1 MDDASL
7 PDLGLSAREVLT
19 TTRSVRKR
27 LDLSRRV
34 EREVIL
40 DAIEVA
46 TQAPTGSNAQAWHW
60 VIVEDAAKKAALAE
74 LYGANADPYFAIIAE
89 AAEAAGASGET
100 AANDPRSSRLPA
112 IAESAIYLRQHLHQV
127 PAMVIP
133 CLWGRIPDNVDNA
146 MASAF
151 YGSILP
157 AAWSFMLA
165 LRSRGLGS
173 AWTTLHLG
181 SEREA
186 AELLGI
192 PYDRCSQVALIP
204 VAYTIGT
211 DFRPAHRAPV
221 DSVVHWDE
229 W

>member
-1 MDDASL
+1 MDDSAL

-19 TTRSVRKR
+19 TTRSVRRR
-27 LDLSRRV
+27 LDLSRPV
-34 EREVIL
+34 EREVIR

-46 TQAPTGSNAQAWHW
+46 IQAPTGSNAQAWHW
-60 VIVEDAAKKAALAE
+60 VIVEDPAKKAALAE
-74 LYGANADPYFAIIAE
+74 LYGANADPYFEILSGTDSSQFQAIV
-89 AAEAAGASGET
+89 
-100 AANDPRSSRLPA
+100 D
-112 IAESAIYLRQHLHQV
+112 SAVYLRRHLHQV

-133 CLWGRIPDNVDNA
+133 CLWGRIPDGVDNA
-146 MASAF
+146 MAAAF

-186 AELLGI
+186 AEVLGI
-192 PYDRCSQVALIP
+192 PYDRCSQVALLP
-204 VAYTIGT
+204 VAYTVGT
-211 DFRPAHRAPV
+211 EFHPARRAPL
-221 DSVVHWDE
+221 DSVLHWDQ